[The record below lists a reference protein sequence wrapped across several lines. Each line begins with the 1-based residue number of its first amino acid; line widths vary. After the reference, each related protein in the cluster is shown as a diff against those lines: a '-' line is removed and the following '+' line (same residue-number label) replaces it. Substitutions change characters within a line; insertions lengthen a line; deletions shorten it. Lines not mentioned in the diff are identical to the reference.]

1 MDVDEIAPGVWRWTA
16 PHPDWK
22 PDQDWPQ
29 LVGCVYWEGPDAIV
43 LVDPLVPA
51 GEEER
56 FWRAL
61 DRDAERAG
69 LPVVA
74 LRTVRWHARSVDEV
88 ARRYDGRVWRSDAD
102 GPLPAGVEAIPAP
115 AAEEH
120 VFWLAGPCAVV
131 PGDTLLGDGG
141 GLRLCPPSWLDDD
154 QGRHEALRREL
165 QPLLELP
172 AERVLVSHG
181 EPVLAGA
188 REALAAAL
196 AGA

>member
-1 MDVDEIAPGVWRWTA
+1 
-16 PHPDWK
+16 
-22 PDQDWPQ
+22 
-29 LVGCVYWEGPDAIV
+29 VYWEGPDAIV

-74 LRTVRWHARSVDEV
+74 LRTVRWHARSLDEV

-120 VFWLAGPCAVV
+120 VLWLDGPGAVV
-131 PGDTLLGDGG
+131 PGDTLLGDGE

-154 QGRHEALRREL
+154 EARHAALRREL

-181 EPVLAGA
+181 EPVLTRA
-188 REALAAAL
+188 REVLAAAL
-196 AGA
+196 AGV